1 MIRTRLPVL
10 IALIVAMIL
19 NCGVTVAQPNQTSAD
34 YVMPGC
40 RDAASLI
47 TFSNVG
53 ESEEQVSRMGT
64 LCGDCSWPQLH
75 GSALKDS
82 SAHARYS
89 AAVIIESWASWIDAS
104 AIRSNAIPDLRCAKL
119 RRSHVGID
127 SLMSLTAAANHHRRR
142 NAGRTSSPRAGRSG
156 KTRR

>member
-1 MIRTRLPVL
+1 MPCPCAASLEKEVAARRVRLSVSALKKGAPAKQARRSTRD
-10 IALIVAMIL
+10 ADSS
-19 NCGVTVAQPNQTSAD
+19 QTSAHLM
-34 YVMPGC
+34 YVWRELSFVAFC
-40 RDAASLI
+40 AHS
-47 TFSNVG
+47 
-53 ESEEQVSRMGT
+53 
-64 LCGDCSWPQLH
+64 
-75 GSALKDS
+75 KDS

-119 RRSHVGID
+119 RSHVGID
-127 SLMSLTAAANHHRRR
+127 SPMSLTAAANHHRRR